1 MRSVLRTVNRCQSAQ
16 PQLCTTKQ
24 PFLCHIIY
32 LSVSD
37 IAERQKIIFVS
48 FPENAHVKLK
58 MVGSPYNCRI
68 ALLLLLS
75 LLLAS
80 VQAIDDG
87 LLDPNDEVVTVSIPN
102 EVEEVSVR
110 STNGHRIVEVP
121 SIEIAEDNTNEMKQ
135 EKPTTMGTSMR
146 DIEVITKNLAEEM
159 MEIAGIGEKDA
170 KKLLVAQVNAV
181 SVLNMIHDLQENIQ
195 VNLCKQL
202 IFCEYFLLRSNSISH
217 SVYIFSFFLSFLSI
231 HGPYTEG
238 ILIQPN

>member
-1 MRSVLRTVNRCQSAQ
+1 M
-16 PQLCTTKQ
+16 
-24 PFLCHIIY
+24 
-32 LSVSD
+32 
-37 IAERQKIIFVS
+37 AERQKNVCFAIIFVY
-48 FPENAHVKLK
+48 FPENAHVQLK
-58 MVGSPYNCRI
+58 MDGSPANCRI

-102 EVEEVSVR
+102 DVEEVSVR

-121 SIEIAEDNTNEMKQ
+121 SIEVAEDNTNEMK
-135 EKPTTMGTSMR
+135 EEEPTTTGTSIR
-146 DIEVITKNLAEEM
+146 DIEVITKNLTAEM
-159 MEIAGIGEKDA
+159 MEIAGIEEKDA

-202 IFCEYFLLRSNSISH
+202 ILGEYC
-217 SVYIFSFFLSFLSI
+217 FFFRRK
-231 HGPYTEG
+231 
-238 ILIQPN
+238 